1 MGDTL
6 IITLDNIRE
15 AQSRLRGVAVRT
27 KLIPSHIHKPD
38 KNRQPPTLSQAGK
51 PAAHRIVQA
60 RGAYNK
66 VAALSEAE
74 RSRGVITYSSG
85 NHAQGVAYAAR
96 ALGVK
101 SVIVMP
107 DNAPAVKR
115 EATIALGAEIILVG
129 PASSERQAKA
139 EELAAQHG
147 YVIVPPYNDEMIIAG
162 QGTMGLEI
170 LEDLPEVETVI
181 APVGGGGMLSGI
193 ATAIKLSR
201 PSVKMIGAEPELAAD
216 AQASLRSG
224 KIVQATAEQTTR
236 TLADGLRT
244 QSIGAINF
252 EHIRR
257 YVDDIVTVS
266 EDEIRKAMRLLA
278 TDPKTLAEPS
288 GAVAVAAFLFH
299 RDQLPRTNDKRGGHQ
314 RRKRRSRGAR
324 GTKQGGSM
332 TSPGSAGTPPAVA
345 RASARLGE
353 RNARRT
359 AVGTAALLSQGI
371 SGYWLPARSHFC
383 HSCRCRHFRARRRRA
398 RRPNLSLARYEFSE
412 TRRNGS
418 RARNHC
424 A

>member
-1 MGDTL
+1 M
-6 IITLDNIRE
+6 
-15 AQSRLRGVAVRT
+15 
-27 KLIPSHIHKPD
+27 IPSHLHESASLND
-38 KNRQPPTLSQAGK
+38 NRQLYLK
-51 PAAHRIVQA
+51 PENLQPIGSFKL

-66 VAALSEAE
+66 VASLPEKD

-96 ALGVK
+96 ALGLK
-101 SVIVMP
+101 AVIVMP
-107 DNAPAVKR
+107 GNAPAVKR

-139 EELAAQHG
+139 EELAALHG

-170 LEDLPEVETVI
+170 LEDLPEVGTVI

-201 PSVKMIGAEPELAAD
+201 PSVKVIGAEPELAAD

-224 KIVQATAEQTTR
+224 KIVHSTAQEATR

-244 QSIGAINF
+244 QSIGALNF

-266 EDEIRKAMRLLA
+266 EDEIRKATRMLA
-278 TDPKTLAEPS
+278 ADPKTLAEPS

-299 RDQLPRTNDKRGGHQ
+299 RNELPRTKMNV
-314 RRKRRSRGAR
+314 
-324 GTKQGGSM
+324 
-332 TSPGSAGTPPAVA
+332 AV
-345 RASARLGE
+345 
-353 RNARRT
+353 
-359 AVGTAALLSQGI
+359 I
-371 SGYWLPARSHFC
+371 SGGNIEAETLAELRSEN
-383 HSCRCRHFRARRRRA
+383 A
-398 RRPNLSLARYEFSE
+398 
-412 TRRNGS
+412 
-418 RARNHC
+418 
-424 A
+424 